1 MVARGHHVHC
11 GAQWPFISNLQWR
24 PPLCTRARRCVRRRP
39 WQCPHARSTTTRAR
53 RRAPPAR
60 RLTPGPAR
68 RGSESRPTSTTVFAR
83 CAGRLGCSAT
93 PIRRSSSA
101 WRCARGARSGSPT
114 GAKRSW
120 RGVQQAKRSWMSGD
134 PSAGFE
140 RTSKSGRASPAHT
153 HFHPHAPTQQRL
165 TAALA
170 LSQEEAHD
178 EEHEEAREQARLDR
192 TCRSRWLLPCA
203 VHAHAACTLRAL
215 RPLHA
220 HYTPTCRPA
229 SSCTP
234 TCTPAYT
241 PTHTPT
247 ARPLHS
253 PCAYRYGSYNEP
265 YSARRLTTWRSRR
278 RD

>member
-1 MVARGHHVHC
+1 M
-11 GAQWPFISNLQWR
+11 FIVSPKYAILYSKLAKWR
-24 PPLCTRARRCVRRRP
+24 PPFRRRPPRCVRRRP

-60 RLTPGPAR
+60 RLTPGPAH
-68 RGSESRPTSTTVFAR
+68 RGSESSPTSSTVCAR

-203 VHAHAACTLRAL
+203 EHAHAACTLRAL

-229 SSCTP
+229 
-234 TCTPAYT
+234 
-241 PTHTPT
+241 
-247 ARPLHS
+247 
-253 PCAYRYGSYNEP
+253 
-265 YSARRLTTWRSRR
+265 
-278 RD
+278 